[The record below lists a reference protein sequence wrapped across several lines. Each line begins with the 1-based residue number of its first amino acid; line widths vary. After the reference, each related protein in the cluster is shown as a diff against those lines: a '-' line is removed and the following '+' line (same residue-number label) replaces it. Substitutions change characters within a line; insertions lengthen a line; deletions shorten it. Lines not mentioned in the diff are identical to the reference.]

1 MKCRKILCFV
11 ESPNIGIF
19 PLHQF
24 PLHQFLFGQL
34 PTSSIPIW
42 STSHF
47 INSHFVNSH
56 LVNVDKV
63 GIDKVGIDELG
74 SWQSGN
80 WRTGKLTKWE
90 DWPFYVLLTT
100 ILENI
105 HRTLVPA
112 CIHQST
118 APQHL
123 PTRRC
128 HQRRTSSNWTC
139 SSLTWCWITPTQ
151 TKEKFIAVDQHL
163 KLLEEVYIGGEKT
176 IDQYIVDV
184 AYNLSSFV

>member
-1 MKCRKILCFV
+1 MFCQV
-11 ESPNIGIF
+11 TE
-19 PLHQF
+19 HQYL
-24 PLHQFLFGQL
+24 PTSSI

-90 DWPFYVLLTT
+90 DWAFYVLLTT
-100 ILENI
+100 VLENL

-112 CIHQST
+112 CSHQST

-123 PTRRC
+123 PTGRC

-139 SSLTWCWITPTQ
+139 SSPTWYWITPTQ
-151 TKEKFIAVDQHL
+151 TKEKFIAVDQCL
-163 KLLEEVYIGGEKT
+163 KKCTLVVKRLLTNTLLVLHITYL
-176 IDQYIVDV
+176 
-184 AYNLSSFV
+184 ALYNNFYLYSRDI